1 MKNPAD
7 VEAICAKAEQS
18 GAYCFYNEDLK
29 DEFVTDYIHKVV
41 RANAIYEG
49 RYLLG
54 TIHKLKKLKINV
66 L

>member
-54 TIHKLKKLKINV
+54 TIQH
-66 L
+66 

>member
-1 MKNPAD
+1 VKNPAD

-54 TIHKLKKLKINV
+54 TFKIEKIENV